1 MTTESRASR
10 WVGGV
15 LAAFAVFLA
24 FCLIVVI
31 VHPGAA
37 EISGLAVVRGIAFV
51 GFVGIEAV
59 RRLLPGSPAA
69 ERADW
74 IAGACF
80 VVWAATYLP
89 RLWT

>member
-1 MTTESRASR
+1 MTIGSRASR

-15 LAAFAVFLA
+15 LAAFAAFLA

-37 EISGLAVVRGIAFV
+37 EISGLAVVRVIAIVGI
-51 GFVGIEAV
+51 VGIEAI
-59 RRLLPGSPAA
+59 RRLLPDSPAA
-69 ERADW
+69 ERANW
-74 IAGACF
+74 IVGVCG